1 MPEISQSTKK
11 LISQYQ
17 LWYKS
22 LQPQEEVVTIH
33 VDEVASTVAA
43 FYEKIRGVVDWQE
56 EHLLRKKAI
65 ERNLKRR
72 LFLNGND
79 EKIAASLVLELIRGG
94 HFPNDFIPET
104 KIEEVQRLID
114 KYVYILKN
122 APEEKGEEGKSSSSP
137 LAIARV
143 KDIRFSDWVLGI
155 AACEL
160 EEILSPPIKEKAL
173 IDYMTEMLKQRIK
186 VNEGIFVVGGLNVEE
201 INTQTYVAVQR
212 ALFKL
217 DSDIISYNLLKMKY
231 PEWSNLSESLIKEI
245 TENIYSIREKIEKA
259 LNHLLAD
266 KFYKIAEKYDTPY
279 LILNDIISENP
290 SEAEKIILQPEV
302 LEEKIRQAYN
312 KRASTIKSRLG
323 RAAFYATL
331 SIFITNVFA
340 LYVIEFPLAQLLWG
354 HFTPLSIAINI
365 LAPTILM
372 FLLIA
377 TIKLPSKENIDITVM
392 ETTKIVYEGKKKDI
406 YEIKIYPKK
415 GFIIKTIVTLF
426 YIAGFALFCGIVSW
440 GLSKIYLPPTSHIV
454 FITFISLIAFAG
466 TKIRQRAKEIE
477 IIERRES
484 FLYFFIDLFAVPIT
498 HFGKWL
504 SSRWRK
510 INIISKFF
518 TMLIDMPFQLFVEFL
533 EQWRYFLKERKDE
546 IH

>member
-17 LWYKS
+17 KACS
-22 LQPQEEVVTIH
+22 PQEGTALIH

-43 FYEKIRGVVDWQE
+43 FYEKIRGVIDWQD
-56 EHLLRKKAI
+56 EHLLRKRAI
-65 ERNLKRR
+65 ERILKRR
-72 LFLNGND
+72 LFLNENNG
-79 EKIAASLVLELIRGG
+79 EIAASLVLELIRGG

-104 KIEEVQRLID
+104 KISEVQRLID
-114 KYVYILKN
+114 KYVFILEN
-122 APEEKGEEGKSSSSP
+122 ALSSKEK
-137 LAIARV
+137 

-160 EEILSPPIKEKAL
+160 EEILSPSIKEKAL

-186 VNEGIFVVGGLNVEE
+186 VVEGILVVNGLSEEE
-201 INTQTYVAVQR
+201 IDTQIYIAVQR

-217 DSDIISYNLLKMKY
+217 DSDIISYNLLKIKY
-231 PEWSNLSESLIKEI
+231 SEWSNLSPKLLQEI
-245 TENIYSIREKIEKA
+245 AENIYSIREKIEKD
-259 LNHLLAD
+259 LNHILAD
-266 KFYKIAEKYDTPY
+266 KFYKICEKYDTPY
-279 LILNDIISENP
+279 LILGDIISAKP
-290 SEAEKIILQPEV
+290 LEAKKIISQPEI
-302 LEEKIRQAYN
+302 LEEKIHQAYN

-331 SIFITNVFA
+331 SIFITNVFT
-340 LYVIEFPLAQLLWG
+340 LYIIEFPLARLLWG
-354 HFTPLSIAINI
+354 HFTPLSIIINI
-365 LAPTILM
+365 FAPTFLM
-372 FLLIA
+372 FFLIVS
-377 TIKLPSKENIDITVM
+377 IKLPPKKNIDVIVM
-392 ETTKIVYEGKKKDI
+392 ETAKIVYEGKKKDI

-415 GFIIKTIVTLF
+415 GFIIKAIVALF

-440 GLSKIYLPPTSHIV
+440 GLSKIELPPTSHIV
-454 FITFISLIAFAG
+454 FIVFISLIAFAG

-484 FLYFFIDLFAVPIT
+484 FLYFFIDLFTVPVT

-504 SSRWRK
+504 STRWRK
-510 INIISKFF
+510 INIISRFF

-533 EQWRYFLKERKDE
+533 EQWRYFLKEKKE
-546 IH
+546 KIH